1 MTTPTLPTIELEKP
15 TAEQITN
22 HFSAMTDSVNLI
34 AELKAKASLD
44 EEEQASLERNKEHL
58 RIMLAKDFI
67 AEDTRD
73 KSAFVNA
80 SK

>member
-1 MTTPTLPTIELEKP
+1 MTTPTLPTLELEKP
-15 TAEQITN
+15 TAEQIEK

-44 EEEQASLERNKEHL
+44 EDEQSSLERNKEHL

-67 AEDTRD
+67 AEDSRD